1 MTGNPPALH
10 ALPHDAEIDAALA
23 RAARRAA
30 AALDQTRGPE
40 ALGVAMRE
48 TAHQFNNLL
57 TVLQSSAELLGM
69 PNLPEE
75 RRGRYLHA
83 IQDATD
89 RAAKLVGALQ
99 ALARSAAP
107 RRLKFDVAGRLAGMA
122 KGPTG
127 LAVSTDAAGFD
138 AAMAALVAALGT
150 SGAATR
156 PEICVAPADGRPA
169 WRGLPAS
176 DGPHVA
182 ITLTGAASD
191 NAFRSRLLATLE
203 TAELSPEWL
212 ELFAFLA
219 RSAGALHV
227 RSSGDGAPVFVLT
240 LPAAEKP
247 GTAG

>member
-1 MTGNPPALH
+1 MTGNLPASPP
-10 ALPHDAEIDAALA
+10 DADFDAALD

-30 AALDQTRGPE
+30 AALERTRGPE

-69 PNLPEE
+69 PNLPED

-83 IQDATD
+83 IGDATD

-107 RRLKFDVAGRLAGMA
+107 RRLTFDVTGRLAGA
-122 KGPTG
+122 ATGPAG
-127 LAVSTDAAGFD
+127 LAVFTDAAGFD
-138 AAMAALVAALGT
+138 AAIATLVAALKP
-150 SGAATR
+150 SSAQPR
-156 PEICVAPADGRPA
+156 PEVRVTPAAGRPA

-176 DGPHVA
+176 DGPHVV
-182 ITLTGAASD
+182 ITLSGAAGD
-191 NAFRSRLLATLE
+191 TAFRGRLLAVLE
-203 TAELSPEWL
+203 TVELPPEWL

-227 RSSGDGAPVFVLT
+227 CSSDDGAPVFVLT
-240 LPAAEKP
+240 LPMAEKP
-247 GTAG
+247 EAA